1 LSPELAENGAQAVEK
16 ARHGGYALIL
26 MDVQMPELNGLE
38 ATRLIRALPAGR
50 NLPIL
55 AMTAN
60 TFSEDLEQCL
70 SAGMNDFIAKPVDPK
85 ALFSTL
91 LKWLPPT
98 NADRSSL
105 PSESST
111 AKQTGLIANK
121 ANLHIQLSAIDGL
134 DVEQGLERVQGNPET
149 LHRLLWEFFERHSE
163 DLGLLNSNPD
173 ETMAIAHK
181 IKGAAGNLGL
191 TRLQQMAAELEAALR
206 AGKANLELT
215 SLIKALATEQ
225 ARCANALA
233 TLRPTEA
240 LALPTADPVRAKEV
254 LRELE
259 PLLALCDLEA
269 LTIFEEQLPLLRA
282 SLDGSILRQLEQ
294 EIKAFDSFSALNT
307 VQKVLQETP

>member
-1 LSPELAENGAQAVEK
+1 
-16 ARHGGYALIL
+16 
-26 MDVQMPELNGLE
+26 
-38 ATRLIRALPAGR
+38 
-50 NLPIL
+50 
-55 AMTAN
+55 
-60 TFSEDLEQCL
+60 
-70 SAGMNDFIAKPVDPK
+70 
-85 ALFSTL
+85 
-91 LKWLPPT
+91 
-98 NADRSSL
+98 
-105 PSESST
+105 
-111 AKQTGLIANK
+111 
-121 ANLHIQLSAIDGL
+121 
-134 DVEQGLERVQGNPET
+134 
-149 LHRLLWEFFERHSE
+149 
-163 DLGLLNSNPD
+163 
-173 ETMAIAHK
+173 
-181 IKGAAGNLGL
+181 
-191 TRLQQMAAELEAALR
+191 MAAELEAALR